1 MTTFFLSRALVNA
14 GLARNVRIRV
24 DDSGVISELHIDA
37 AAQPNDIVLDGL
49 ALPGFANA
57 HSHTFHRVL
66 RGRTYNDHGTFWTWR
81 ALMYDAAVRLSPER
95 YYELATAFFA
105 ECLEAGY
112 TALGEFHYVHRRPDG
127 TAYAPPAA
135 MAEALAAAAT
145 HTGLRLTLLHTAYLR
160 AGLDD
165 QARPVPASAAHRRFI
180 DSIDAWIARHH
191 ELAGLTSPRILRGAA
206 IHSLRGVDPAAIPQ
220 LLEAVESDEPLHA
233 HVSEQP
239 AENAQIEAAYSRTP
253 VAVLNDVGALSARFT
268 AVHATHLTS
277 ADIALLA
284 ASGAG
289 VCLCPST
296 ERDLADGIGPGRAL
310 AKAQVPLSIGSD
322 QHVVIDPFDELRQLE
337 GHERLATG
345 RRGHFGPAQL
355 LQFGT
360 QGGYQALG
368 WRGGTL
374 AVGALAD
381 FVVIDDQSSRTA
393 GAVAEHAWL
402 SANASDVRHTVVGGS
417 VVVRDG
423 VHHRGPSARALHKA
437 IEEVWS

>member
-1 MTTFFLSRALVNA
+1 MTTFLLRRALLDA
-14 GLARNVRIRV
+14 GLARDVRVCV
-24 DDSGVISELHIDA
+24 DDVGVISELHIDVVE
-37 AAQPNDIVLDGL
+37 QVDDIVLEGL

-57 HSHTFHRVL
+57 HSHAFHRML
-66 RGRTYNDHGTFWTWR
+66 RGRTHGDRGTFWTWR
-81 ALMYDAAVRLSPER
+81 ALMYDAAARLSPER
-95 YYELATAFFA
+95 YYTLARAFFA

-112 TALGEFHYVHRRPDG
+112 TALGEFHYLHRRPDG
-127 TAYAPPAA
+127 AAYAPSTA
-135 MAEALAAAAT
+135 MAEAIVAAAS

-160 AGLDD
+160 SGLDD
-165 QARPVPASAAHRRFI
+165 GQRGSASAAHRRFVDDI
-180 DSIDAWIARHH
+180 DSWTARHQ
-191 ELAGLTSPRILRGAA
+191 ELDAFTSSRLRRGAA
-206 IHSLRGVDPAAIPQ
+206 LHSLRGVDPTSIPDILAAIEP
-220 LLEAVESDEPLHA
+220 DEPLHA

-239 AENAQIEAAYSRTP
+239 AENEQVKAAYQRTP
-253 VAVLNDVGALSARFT
+253 VAVLNDVGALSPRFT
-268 AVHATHLTS
+268 AVHATHLT
-277 ADIALLA
+277 DLDVELLA

-310 AKAQVPLSIGSD
+310 ASARVPLSIGSD
-322 QHVVIDPFDELRQLE
+322 QHVVVDPFDELRQLE

-345 RRGHFGPAQL
+345 RRGHFDPAQL

-360 QGGYQALG
+360 RGGYQALG
-368 WRGGTL
+368 WQGGSLT
-374 AVGALAD
+374 VGALAD

-402 SANASDVRHTVVGGS
+402 SATASDVRHTIVGGS

-423 VHHRGPSARALHKA
+423 VHHRGSSAQALHEA